1 MINTLPT
8 RQDRRSSTFGA
19 QWPNLRSIAIA
30 TAFLA
35 SVFVP
40 GPVQAGEALP
50 GPSALIDARAQ
61 VSRGMPT
68 VLMFSLPGCAFCE
81 RLRAEQLIHLHRDAA
96 RIGVRVVE
104 LSMTDRRP
112 IPGTEPPESPAAM
125 ARRLGVRLAPSVL
138 FVSNEREIAP
148 RLEGYGSPDF
158 YGAYLDERTAQARQ
172 AIAEHVRR

>member
-1 MINTLPT
+1 
-8 RQDRRSSTFGA
+8 
-19 QWPNLRSIAIA
+19 
-30 TAFLA
+30 
-35 SVFVP
+35 
-40 GPVQAGEALP
+40 
-50 GPSALIDARAQ
+50 
-61 VSRGMPT
+61 MPT